1 METMDLEISDKN
13 SSINYNEKE
22 PLIKRAS
29 FISSDQSQ
37 KTGIYNTF
45 YSRLKNYSSRER
57 RIWNLL
63 IVIVTMYNSIVI
75 PLRLSFRDTWVK
87 SRATYVLLVFDYFG
101 DLLLLL
107 DIALRFVT
115 PYYYDG
121 ILVRDKKS
129 IAKNY
134 LRTW

>member
-1 METMDLEISDKN
+1 MDLEISDKN